1 MQYYMVPRQYRMKN
15 TSHVINLP
23 FLFQPICFFSF
34 RRYFSSV
41 WLNWLQNVNNKK
53 EDQRQNI
60 LKMNERCFNFCI
72 AFGSDFVMHMMLLAS
87 IARMLKFLRRNVLNV
102 DVVMWIR
109 NIFRA
114 KCAKNKH
121 PFIPIYP
128 QMHVLRYARRSLIN
142 LWSLLP

>member
-1 MQYYMVPRQYRMKN
+1 MVPRQYRMKN

-23 FLFQPICFFSF
+23 FLFQPICFFLF
-34 RRYFSSV
+34 VAIFHPFGWIDYRM
-41 WLNWLQNVNNKK
+41 WTIKK
-53 EDQRQNI
+53 RINDKI
-60 LKMNERCFNFCI
+60 FLKMNERCFNFCK